1 MLELRGI
8 RYLTIAEA
16 AHKLGWQSKS
26 SIYRR
31 SSSPGFPRPA
41 MLGNGRQY
49 FREHELEEWLLR
61 GQEQE
66 ARRA

>member
-1 MLELRGI
+1 MFDLRGV
-8 RYLTIAEA
+8 RYLTAAEA

-31 SSSPGFPRPA
+31 SSSLDFPRPVL
-41 MLGNGRQY
+41 LGNGRQY
-49 FREHELEEWLLR
+49 FREHELEEWLLN